1 MLIIRTFFVLFV
13 CVLVTKNAYAV
24 TEEEYQNRIH
34 QLEKRLGTFE
44 SPPKSVPKKTSAT
57 GSTTATGLSKAFN
70 PAISVNGLFLGTYN
84 SEGNSNPD
92 HLNRTGL
99 NIQELELRLSGYVDN
114 YFRADLTLAMH
125 DIDEIEIEEF
135 LFSFLPVHSLSIQG
149 GKFFT
154 PFGKHNQLHTHQF
167 PFIDQPLV
175 NEAILGDEGLNE
187 IGVGVNYLLPLPFY
201 SELNLQVLNGDN
213 EEVFNGSLNDDF
225 AYLVYWT
232 NLLDLSDAWTME
244 IGGSYAYGKKGI
256 GGGPDVSSHLA
267 SADLRFKYKPL
278 GRERYKTFI
287 WLTEFI
293 SSSNDLSQSGAYT
306 FVQYQFARRWW
317 VQGRYGYFTGDND
330 MDDKNRWSAAAAYT
344 PSEFSAVRIQY
355 NYLDQYQ
362 TDEHQAFLQL
372 NLTFGS
378 HPAHGY

>member
-1 MLIIRTFFVLFV
+1 MV
-13 CVLVTKNAYAV
+13 CALVANNAYAV
-24 TEEEYQNRIH
+24 SEEDYKKRIH

-44 SPPKSVPKKTSAT
+44 PQPKVGPQKSTSK

-84 SEGNSNPD
+84 SDGNSNPN

-99 NIQELELRLSGYVDN
+99 NIQEVELRLSGNVDN

-125 DIDEIEIEEF
+125 EIDEIEIEEF
-135 LFSFLPVHSLSIQG
+135 LFSFLPIHSLSIQG

-175 NEAILGDEGLNE
+175 NEAILGEEGLNE

-201 SELNLQVLNGDN
+201 SEANFQILNGDN
-213 EEVFNGSLNDDF
+213 EEVFNGSNNDDF

-232 NLLDLSDAWTME
+232 NLLELSDAWTLE
-244 IGGSYAYGKKGI
+244 IGGSYAYGKKGMDS
-256 GGGPDVSSHLA
+256 GPDNDSHIA
-267 SADLRFKYKPL
+267 SADIRFKYKPL
-278 GRERYKTFI
+278 GRERYNTII
-287 WLTEFI
+287 WQSEFI
-293 SSSNDLSQSGAYT
+293 NSSNDMKQSGAYT

-317 VQGRYGYFTGDND
+317 VQGRYGYFNGDTE
-330 MDDKNRWSAAAAYT
+330 MYDKNRWSAAAAYT

-355 NYLDQYQ
+355 NFLDQYKA
-362 TDEHQAFLQL
+362 DEHQAFLQL
-372 NLTFGS
+372 NITFGS